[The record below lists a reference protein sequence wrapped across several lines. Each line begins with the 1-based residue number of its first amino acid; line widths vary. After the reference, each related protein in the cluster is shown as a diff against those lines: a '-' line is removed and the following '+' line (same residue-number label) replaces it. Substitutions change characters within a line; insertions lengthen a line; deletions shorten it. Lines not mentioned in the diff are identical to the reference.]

1 MSLRAQDIKAA
12 MRGRGFRLATR
23 PGELNIVGLRADS
36 TVPNRFDDTI
46 LVLYADDRGR
56 WTLKAWPATTDPGTH
71 WLRQPMSPQGTAILK
86 GNMQYPGV
94 YAVGLHK
101 GQYEALVQRNGP
113 VTVIRDYDRDAVLD
127 FMNGREATGYFGIN
141 IHRASRTGTSVTV
154 DRHSA
159 GCQVFADAG
168 DFEEFMTLCRTHRDR
183 YGNAFTYTLFD
194 VRALRRGQRRFVGGG
209 IAAAGLLL
217 SGLALALARKGG
229 RV

>member
-1 MSLRAQDIKAA
+1 MSLRARDIIAS
-12 MRGRGFRLATR
+12 MRGRGFRVATR

-36 TVPNRFDDTI
+36 TTPNRFDDTI
-46 LVLYADDRGR
+46 LVAYTDHAGR

-94 YAVGLHK
+94 YAIGLHK

-127 FMNGREATGYFGIN
+127 LDNGREATGHFGIN
-141 IHRASRTGTSVTV
+141 IHRASRTGTSTTV

-168 DFEEFMTLCRTHRDR
+168 DFAEFMALCRAHRDR

-194 VRALRRGQRRFVGGG
+194 IRALRRGKRGVAGAAVAAALLVLAG
-209 IAAAGLLL
+209 IAAAVE
-217 SGLALALARKGG
+217 GG
-229 RV
+229 GA

>member
-1 MSLRAQDIKAA
+1 MSLRARDILAA
-12 MRGRGFRLATR
+12 MRGRGFRIATR
-23 PGELNIVGLRADS
+23 PGELNIVGLRMDS

-46 LVLYADDRGR
+46 LVLYADGLGR

-86 GNMQYPGV
+86 GNTQYPGV

-127 FMNGREATGYFGIN
+127 FNNGREATGHFGIN
-141 IHRASRTGTSVTV
+141 IHRASRTGTSTTV

-168 DFEEFMTLCRTHRDR
+168 DFEEFMALCRAHRDR
-183 YGNAFTYTLFD
+183 HGNAFTYTLFD
-194 VRALRRGQRRFVGGG
+194 IRALRRGKRGLVGAG
-209 IAAAGLLL
+209 IAAGGLLL
-217 SGLALALARKGG
+217 GGLALALASEGG
-229 RV
+229 GA

>member
-1 MSLRAQDIKAA
+1 MSLRARDIIAT
-12 MRGRGFRLATR
+12 MRGRGFRVATR

-36 TVPNRFDDTI
+36 TAPNRFDDTI
-46 LVLYADDRGR
+46 LVAYTDAAGR

-127 FMNGREATGYFGIN
+127 FNNGREATGHFGIN
-141 IHRASRTGTSVTV
+141 IHRASRTGTSATV

-168 DFEEFMTLCRTHRDR
+168 DFEEFMALCRAHRDR

-194 VRALRRGQRRFVGGG
+194 IRALRRGTRGLVGAGV
-209 IAAAGLLL
+209 AAGALVLA
-217 SGLALALARKGG
+217 GLALALAKGG
-229 RV
+229 GA